1 MQTGTS
7 GRQPPNV
14 MKIRESRKANRTFTI
29 CLRPIHFRD
38 TAAYDIVEWVEYY
51 RLMGVD
57 YFMIYN
63 FTSDPLTDKILK
75 YYVNSGIME
84 VVQWHVPNHVI
95 PTIHHYELAKHKEL
109 YSAGQFAMLNDFLYR
124 VYWST
129 EYVINVDLDEFIVPR
144 DGSKNFRQ
152 LLNTLPTSCEYRFRN
167 SLVPMNNGPT
177 NKDYIGKD
185 LATKY
190 RLKTMQFT
198 KRQDYI
204 NKTRKTKYIARTNC
218 STLLWLHYVGEKR
231 PPYTEVAFSRNST
244 KSTIVV
250 EPTST
255 IVFHYRMPFE
265 FPVFRRDSRDIAD
278 GSLQPFAKE
287 IMKRVKTVWDTIQ

>member
-63 FTSDPLTDKILK
+63 FTSDPLTDKILN

-95 PTIHHYELAKHKEL
+95 PTIHYYDLAKHKEL
-109 YSAGQFAMLNDFLYR
+109 YSSGQFAMLNDFLYR

-129 EYVINVDLDEFIVPR
+129 EYVINVDLDEFIVPW
-144 DGSKNFRQ
+144 DGSTNF
-152 LLNTLPTSCEYRFRN
+152 
-167 SLVPMNNGPT
+167 
-177 NKDYIGKD
+177 
-185 LATKY
+185 
-190 RLKTMQFT
+190 
-198 KRQDYI
+198 
-204 NKTRKTKYIARTNC
+204 
-218 STLLWLHYVGEKR
+218 
-231 PPYTEVAFSRNST
+231 
-244 KSTIVV
+244 
-250 EPTST
+250 
-255 IVFHYRMPFE
+255 
-265 FPVFRRDSRDIAD
+265 
-278 GSLQPFAKE
+278 
-287 IMKRVKTVWDTIQ
+287 